1 MERCSARGDQP
12 PAFAGGFPES
22 VHAERIRENF
32 DLFDFQLTEDEMAR
46 LAAMDTASPMI
57 GKPKDP
63 ALAETA
69 MTR

>member
-1 MERCSARGDQP
+1 MPG
-12 PAFAGGFPES
+12 AFPKS

-32 DLFDFQLTEDEMAR
+32 GLFDFQLTEGEMAR

>member
-1 MERCSARGDQP
+1 
-12 PAFAGGFPES
+12 
-22 VHAERIRENF
+22 
-32 DLFDFQLTEDEMAR
+32 MAR